1 VVFIEWRKIKGKFY
15 AYARIA
21 EWNRDCQRSK
31 EEQIY
36 LGSTLEKATEKLL
49 EVATKRPRLNI
60 DVEALSLKLRNK
72 HPG

>member
-1 VVFIEWRKIKGKFY
+1 VFIEWRKIKGRFY

-49 EVATKRPRLNI
+49 EIAKKRPWQKI
-60 DVEALSLKLRNK
+60 DVEALSIKLRDK
-72 HPG
+72 HP

>member
-1 VVFIEWRKIKGKFY
+1 MFIEWRKIKGRFY

-36 LGSTLEKATEKLL
+36 LGSTLEKAIAKLL
-49 EVATKRPRLNI
+49 EVANKRPWQAI
-60 DVEALSLKLRNK
+60 DVEALSQKLRDK